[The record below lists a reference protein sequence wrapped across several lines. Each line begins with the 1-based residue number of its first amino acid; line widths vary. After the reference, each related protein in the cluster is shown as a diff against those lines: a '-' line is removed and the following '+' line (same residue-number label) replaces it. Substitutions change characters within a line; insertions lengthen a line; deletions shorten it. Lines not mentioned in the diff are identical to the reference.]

1 MKRIKLSKTSWLIL
15 AAGVFV
21 VVLVGL
27 GLTRSQQMRQQTEL
41 NQAMDI
47 TETRLEKLEVKS
59 LQRQEAE
66 LQQQLDEN
74 VIDLEEVKDRLRQT
88 VVSVDVVDELFKIAK
103 YSNVELMVLRTST
116 ISDESLGSIYCM
128 STKVSGSVTGNT
140 TDILNFIINLNNGLS
155 TGVVQTVGVSI
166 PDESDGG
173 GSSASLSVIVYSY
186 EGE

>member
-1 MKRIKLSKTSWLIL
+1 
-15 AAGVFV
+15 
-21 VVLVGL
+21 
-27 GLTRSQQMRQQTEL
+27 
-41 NQAMDI
+41 
-47 TETRLEKLEVKS
+47 
-59 LQRQEAE
+59 
-66 LQQQLDEN
+66 
-74 VIDLEEVKDRLRQT
+74 
-88 VVSVDVVDELFKIAK
+88 
-103 YSNVELMVLRTST
+103 
-116 ISDESLGSIYCM
+116 M